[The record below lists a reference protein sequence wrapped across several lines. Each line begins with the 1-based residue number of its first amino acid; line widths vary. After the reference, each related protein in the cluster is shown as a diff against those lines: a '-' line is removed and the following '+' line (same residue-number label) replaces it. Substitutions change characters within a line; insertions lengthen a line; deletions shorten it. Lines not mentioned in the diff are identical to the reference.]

1 MSTAHSQ
8 HLAAAETGKHAAL
21 RGEHQAA
28 LGHYREAMRLAVSM
42 KAPEVF
48 FRHYLESALESLE
61 LMGAFDNVLEY
72 CDRAILHYE
81 LNPPA
86 HEVASLDLAWIHQ
99 RRGVVL
105 LKSGRRDEARAAL
118 AGAVTIAG
126 HIGAT
131 LPLARALL
139 GWLTRGLSVSNERIV
154 SEQRRFHYFSGSPA
168 SRGALASAG
177 AREIRRT

>member
-1 MSTAHSQ
+1 MSSLHAQ
-8 HLAAAETGKHAAL
+8 HLAAAETGKRAAQ
-21 RGEHQAA
+21 RGEHRAA

-61 LMGAFDNVLEY
+61 LMEAYDNVLEY
-72 CDRAILHYE
+72 CDRAVLHYE

-86 HEVASLDLAWIHQ
+86 HEVATLDLATIHQ

-105 LKSGRRDEARAAL
+105 LKSGRGQEAREAL
-118 AGAVTIAG
+118 AKALETGSR
-126 HIGAT
+126 IGAT

-139 GWLTRGLSVSNERIV
+139 GWLARGLTVSSDRIV
-154 SEQRRFHYFSGSPA
+154 SEQRRLHYFSGSPA
-168 SRGALASAG
+168 GRGALASAG